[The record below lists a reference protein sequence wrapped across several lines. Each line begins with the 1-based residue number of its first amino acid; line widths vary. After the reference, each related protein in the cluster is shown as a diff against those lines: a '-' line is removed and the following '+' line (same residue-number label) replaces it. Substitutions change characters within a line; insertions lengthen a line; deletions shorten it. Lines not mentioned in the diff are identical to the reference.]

1 MSDLFTDKNVRPM
14 LIGAEGEA
22 FDSPDYLYELK
33 LDGERCIAYLA
44 PTSGTELRNKRN
56 LKLLP
61 KVPELSGIHR
71 QATCRCILDGE
82 LAVIRDGKPDFYEIQ
97 RRSLMST
104 PLKIELAA
112 KKYPACFT
120 AFDILY
126 YEDHPVTDL
135 PLSERK
141 ALLQKAVIEE
151 SARFAVSRV
160 VENNGVAFFRL
171 AKARELEGIVAKRK
185 DSRYYF
191 DKRTKDWIKC
201 KNLKDADYVV
211 CGYLPKENGR
221 ISLVLGQYAGETLTY
236 KGHVTLGVCGGSF
249 RRIRELPRLDTSP
262 FAAPAGNERAVW
274 VAPVLCCTVKYMEK
288 TESGHLRQ
296 PVFKGLR
303 EDKLPEECVE
313 HESRVTEKR
322 RG

>member
-1 MSDLFTDKNVRPM
+1 
-14 LIGAEGEA
+14 
-22 FDSPDYLYELK
+22 
-33 LDGERCIAYLA
+33 
-44 PTSGTELRNKRN
+44 
-56 LKLLP
+56 
-61 KVPELSGIHR
+61 
-71 QATCRCILDGE
+71 
-82 LAVIRDGKPDFYEIQ
+82 
-97 RRSLMST
+97 MST

-135 PLSERK
+135 PLTERK

-160 VENNGVAFFRL
+160 VENNGVAFFWL
-171 AKARELEGIVAKRK
+171 AKARELEGIIAKRK

-221 ISLVLGQYAGETLTY
+221 ISLVLGQYAGGTLTY

>member
-1 MSDLFTDKNVRPM
+1 MAHFLRGVCLCGFRLRLFSDTQFFRLHLKHSIVAVQRVELTFQNV
-14 LIGAEGEA
+14 LIGH
-22 FDSPDYLYELK
+22 FL
-33 LDGERCIAYLA
+33 
-44 PTSGTELRNKRN
+44 T
-56 LKLLP
+56 LP
-61 KVPELSGIHR
+61 FIVHHKHAAAHYKPIIE
-71 QATCRCILDGE
+71 
-82 LAVIRDGKPDFYEIQ
+82 VIQQENEMYEIQ

-135 PLSERK
+135 PLTERK

-160 VENNGVAFFRL
+160 VENNGVAFFWL
-171 AKARELEGIVAKRK
+171 AKARELEGIIAKRK

-221 ISLVLGQYAGETLTY
+221 ISLVLGQYAGGTLTY

>member
-1 MSDLFTDKNVRPM
+1 
-14 LIGAEGEA
+14 
-22 FDSPDYLYELK
+22 
-33 LDGERCIAYLA
+33 
-44 PTSGTELRNKRN
+44 
-56 LKLLP
+56 
-61 KVPELSGIHR
+61 
-71 QATCRCILDGE
+71 
-82 LAVIRDGKPDFYEIQ
+82 
-97 RRSLMST
+97 MST

-160 VENNGVAFFRL
+160 VENNGVAFFWL

-236 KGHVTLGVCGGSF
+236 KGHVTLGVGGGSF

-313 HESRVTEKR
+313 H
-322 RG
+322 